1 MSDGLWHWRYIATPH
16 DFPAGKLGR
25 NKPMSHER
33 LQQYPLTK
41 FSTACVR
48 NNYLAWDYPLRL
60 IVLFK
65 TAFLGSLCMSR
76 GYQH

>member
-1 MSDGLWHWRYIATPH
+1 
-16 DFPAGKLGR
+16 
-25 NKPMSHER
+25 MSHER